1 MKENKNKQLGLNN
14 MKFFLEQPDTNVV
27 NFIQFVNTFRM
38 QPHAPPYIYIKKFWI
53 LRFRRKDG
61 MYC

>member
-38 QPHAPPYIYIKKFWI
+38 QPHAPPYIYI
-53 LRFRRKDG
+53 
-61 MYC
+61 